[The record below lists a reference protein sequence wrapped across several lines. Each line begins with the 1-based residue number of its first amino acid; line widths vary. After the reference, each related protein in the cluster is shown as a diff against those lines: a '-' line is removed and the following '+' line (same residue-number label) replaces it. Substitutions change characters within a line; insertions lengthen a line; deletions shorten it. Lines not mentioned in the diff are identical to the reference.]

1 MERDKRI
8 SYTETTN
15 PKLKAMEAEDPI
27 YYLLGTRLTS
37 GGDAKRAIRPINEAG
52 GHAEGSQIVAQ
63 GGGKQQS

>member
-1 MERDKRI
+1 
-8 SYTETTN
+8 
-15 PKLKAMEAEDPI
+15 MEAEDPI